1 MSEEIRKLK
10 PADMWE
16 NFYAI
21 TQIPRPS
28 KHEERITAFM
38 VEFGKKLG
46 LETTADKVGNVLI
59 RKPATP
65 GYEDRK
71 IVVLQAHLDMV
82 PQKNSDKKHDFL
94 TDPIDAYIDGDWV
107 RARGTTLGADN
118 GMGVA
123 AAMGVLASKTLKH
136 GPIEALFTIDE
147 ETGMTGA
154 VNLAPDFLKGRILLN
169 MDSETEGELYVGC
182 AGGIDATITIPY
194 ELENTPADYKALEI
208 EVKGLKGGHSGMDI
222 VLGRGNSI
230 MLLMR
235 LLVESEELGVRI
247 AKASGGGMRNAIP
260 REASATVVVPTKNF
274 DALQTKLKEII
285 ANIKAEL
292 AGADPDV
299 TINVAGAQLPTQC
312 LTEKSHLA
320 LTRSVYS
327 CPNGVIRMSDSVPG
341 LVETSS
347 NFATLKMEE
356 KHFTGLC
363 LLRSS
368 VETAKMALTTQMA
381 AVFKMVGGNA
391 EFTGS
396 YPGWK
401 PNMESPILK
410 TMQTVYKNKFGVE
423 AKIMAIHAGLE
434 CGLIGG
440 IYQGMDM
447 ISFGP
452 TILSPHSPDERVNI
466 ETVSLFW
473 DFLAEVLANSP
484 K

>member
-1 MSEEIRKLK
+1 M
-10 PADMWE
+10 
-16 NFYAI
+16 
-21 TQIPRPS
+21 
-28 KHEERITAFM
+28 
-38 VEFGKKLG
+38 
-46 LETTADKVGNVLI
+46 
-59 RKPATP
+59 
-65 GYEDRK
+65 
-71 IVVLQAHLDMV
+71 
-82 PQKNSDKKHDFL
+82 
-94 TDPIDAYIDGDWV
+94 
-107 RARGTTLGADN
+107 
-118 GMGVA
+118 
-123 AAMGVLASKTLKH
+123 
-136 GPIEALFTIDE
+136 
-147 ETGMTGA
+147 
-154 VNLAPDFLKGRILLN
+154 
-169 MDSETEGELYVGC
+169 
-182 AGGIDATITIPY
+182 
-194 ELENTPADYKALEI
+194 
-208 EVKGLKGGHSGMDI
+208 
-222 VLGRGNSI
+222 
-230 MLLMR
+230 
-235 LLVESEELGVRI
+235 
-247 AKASGGGMRNAIP
+247 
-260 REASATVVVPTKNF
+260 
-274 DALQTKLKEII
+274 
-285 ANIKAEL
+285 

-299 TINVAGAQLPTQC
+299 TINVAGAQLPVQC

-320 LTRSVYS
+320 LTRSVYA

-368 VETAKMALTTQMA
+368 VETAKMALTNQMA
-381 AVFKMVGGNA
+381 AVFKMVGGDA
-391 EFTGS
+391 VFTGS